1 MKLSSHSKC
10 FTVRLHETDL
20 GAIVHHSNYFHWIEE
35 TEYAFFEAIDE
46 AVIGELD
53 ENKKGTGWPRA
64 EINMKFIKP
73 LRFRDKI
80 RVDLSIQKIRS
91 AGIIYAVEI
100 YKINTDSEE
109 LVLKG
114 TYSAICCLY
123 SSDGQSNPEV
133 IPIPEQFLN
142 KISTLK

>member
-1 MKLSSHSKC
+1 MPLSSYSKN
-10 FTVRLHETDL
+10 FTVRLHETAL

-35 TEYAFFEAIDE
+35 TEYALFEAIDE

-53 ENKKGTGWPRA
+53 EQQKGTGWPRA
-64 EINMKFIKP
+64 EVSMKFIKP
-73 LRFRDKI
+73 LRFRDQI

-91 AGIIYAVEI
+91 AGIIYGVEI
-100 YKINTDSEE
+100 YRLNAPEPE

-123 SSDGQSNPEV
+123 SSNGESDPQV
-133 IPIPEQFLN
+133 IPIPDNFLS
-142 KISTLK
+142 KICTVK